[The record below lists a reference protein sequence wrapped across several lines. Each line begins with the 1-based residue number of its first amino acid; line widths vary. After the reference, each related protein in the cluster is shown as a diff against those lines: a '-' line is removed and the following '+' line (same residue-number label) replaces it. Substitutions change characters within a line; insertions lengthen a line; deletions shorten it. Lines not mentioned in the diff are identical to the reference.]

1 MQLLRSNGSPDYIAL
16 RSSEREPDDCAN
28 RSAISVTHVGSDFAA
43 NQTTNLEP
51 GKQHAD
57 LAANPIPDAALPW
70 WP

>member
-1 MQLLRSNGSPDYIAL
+1 MQFLPSNGSTDHLAH
-16 RSSEREPDDCAN
+16 RAAEHEPDDCAN

-51 GKQHAD
+51 GKQHTD
-57 LAANPIPDAALPW
+57 RTANPVPDAALPW